1 MIRSVR
7 KSPATIQSTACI
19 TVGFIVLVLLFCWSV
34 LLVFRYTQHPAC
46 PDGASR
52 PPHSFSRRMLRS
64 RAGVS
69 QETSWTGAC
78 GAAAGRGPAPRRW
91 QSTELLER
99 VSNSFCVSPF
109 LPRAQRTS
117 PVRLLF
123 FSRTTDFAC
132 ALAFLLAHNGL
143 RLCACFSTR
152 AQRTSPVR
160 LLFFSRTTDFACA
173 LAFLPAHN
181 GLRLCACFSSRAQ
194 RTSPVRLLFYP
205 RTTDFACALAFLL
218 AHNGLRLCAC
228 FPPRTTGCLLCV

>member
-123 FSRTTDFAC
+123 FSRTTHFAC
-132 ALAFLLAHNGL
+132 ALAFLL
-143 RLCACFSTR
+143 
-152 AQRTSPVR
+152 
-160 LLFFSRTTDFACA
+160 
-173 LAFLPAHN
+173 AHN

-228 FPPRTTGCLLCV
+228 FSTRAQRTSPVRLLFFSRTTDFACALASLRAQPAVCCAF